1 MPAAVQSQSFM
12 VRATILCTQ
21 ACLVC
26 LLCGCAAAGAA
37 EPTLEPTLTAAVR
50 FNRDIRPI
58 LSDNCF
64 ACHGPDEDDRGGDL
78 RLDVREDAV
87 ADRGG
92 YAAIVPG
99 NPDESEILRRILSHD
114 SDEVMP
120 PPRAKKTP
128 LTAAQIETLRRWIAE
143 GALYQK
149 HWAFEPVERPQ
160 PPDVAGSKWS
170 RNPIDA
176 FIETRLHA
184 EGLTP
189 SPEADK
195 EVLLRRV
202 SLDLVGLQP
211 TPDELAAF
219 LADTSPDAY
228 ERAVDRLLAS
238 PHYGERW
245 GRHWLD
251 QARYADSNGYSIDS
265 ERTMWPYRDW
275 VLDAVNRDMP
285 FDQFTIEQLAGDL
298 LPNAT
303 KLQRIASGFQRNTM
317 INEEGGS
324 KPEQFRVEAAID
336 RVNTTGAVWLGL
348 TVGCAQCHTHKYDPI
363 LHKEYF
369 QLFAFYDSDADV
381 NNVAD
386 TVEAVPGEIIGTPGA
401 VTRQQLDQA
410 DRDVA
415 QTRAAA
421 RDRLGEWVASWPS
434 IEVEAAPGPTN
445 VWAAVASEV
454 STSGTTKMSLPLT
467 ASSSPIVALRL
478 TFPAE
483 TPEGEEAPRR
493 SHAKDDTFVISEVTV
508 STGSRPVPL
517 MAAFA
522 SMERPKF
529 TAAQSVDG
537 NAATGWSIE
546 PKDPLADASLVVVPR
561 EPIPAGTPLVL
572 SVEFPASK
580 QADKQVPRRMSVETT
595 SDPKLAPLDPPTVAT
610 LVDAIKASRSQGDGP
625 KEADVLK
632 AFAVVD
638 VEQHAAS
645 FDREQLRRKAT
656 IGKTLVMR
664 HLAKPRETLLH
675 IRGDYLNPDKKLG
688 PLVPGTPAFLPPLE
702 ASANAAGG
710 TAAPF
715 PNRLDLARWL
725 VRADNPLT
733 PRVTV
738 NRVWMRYFGLGLV
751 ETENDFG
758 TQGSAPSHAE
768 LLDWLADTFVKDG
781 WSMKK
786 LHRLIV
792 TSATYRQSSVH
803 RDDLAAKDPRNL
815 LLGRQ
820 NRIRLDAEIVRDT
833 AILAAGLLCDD
844 LGGPPVHPP
853 QPDGVYSFTQTGKTW
868 RTDTGPQ
875 RYRRSLYTQ
884 FYRSAPHP
892 LFTTFDAPSFSTV
905 CTRRAPSNTPLQS
918 LMLANDP
925 IFVEA
930 ASAIGDRAVAAAGGD
945 AGKEGDS
952 TARAIDQLF
961 RFCLAR
967 PPSATERRLSEGF
980 LLQQRGHEP
989 ATAAEAWRALARGVI
1004 NTDNF
1009 TTRE

>member
-1 MPAAVQSQSFM
+1 MSVSVPAAASIETFM
-12 VRATILCTQ
+12 LRAAILSAS
-21 ACLVC
+21 ACLAC
-26 LLCGCAAAGAA
+26 WFCECAATAAA
-37 EPTLEPTLTAAVR
+37 EPAPTSAVR

-99 NPDESEILRRILSHD
+99 KPDESEILKRILSHD
-114 SDEVMP
+114 ADEVMP

-128 LTAAQIETLRRWIAE
+128 LTASQIETLRRWIAE
-143 GALYQK
+143 GAPYQR
-149 HWAFEPVERPQ
+149 HWAFEPVELHQ
-160 PPDVAGSKWS
+160 PPDVAGSKWGH
-170 RNPIDA
+170 NPIDA
-176 FIETRLHA
+176 FIEAGLHA
-184 EGLTP
+184 EGLAT

-211 TPDELAAF
+211 TPDQLAAF
-219 LADTSPDAY
+219 LADESPDAY

-251 QARYADSNGYSIDS
+251 QARYADSNGYSVDS
-265 ERTMWPYRDW
+265 ERSMWPYRDW
-275 VLDAVNRDMP
+275 VIDAINSDMP
-285 FDQFTIEQLAGDL
+285 FDRFTIHQLAGDL
-298 LPNAT
+298 LPEAT

-386 TVEAVPGEIIGTPGA
+386 TVEVVPGEIIGKPGA

-410 DRDVA
+410 ERDVA
-415 QTRAAA
+415 RIRAAA
-421 RDRLGEWVASWPS
+421 RDRLGEWIASWPS
-434 IEVEAAPGPTN
+434 IEVEAAPGPSNAWT
-445 VWAAVASEV
+445 AVASEAPAADAA
-454 STSGTTKMSLPLT
+454 KMSLTIDP
-467 ASSSPIVALRL
+467 SPSPIVAIRL
-478 TFPAE
+478 AFPAE
-483 TPEGEEAPRR
+483 KAEGEEAPKR
-493 SHAKDDTFVISEVTV
+493 SHTRDDTFVVGEVTIAAK
-508 STGSRPVPL
+508 GKPVPL
-517 MAAFA
+517 MTAFA

-529 TAAQSVDG
+529 PAAQAVDG
-537 NAATGWSIE
+537 NAATGWSVE

-561 EPIPAGTPLVL
+561 EPIPAGTPLAI
-572 SVEFPASK
+572 SIQFPAANK
-580 QADKQVPRRMSVETT
+580 EARQVPRRIAVETT
-595 SDPKLAPLDPPTVAT
+595 ADAKLAPLDAATVAP
-610 LVDAIKASRSQGDGP
+610 LVDAIKASRSQDDGP
-625 KEADVLK
+625 KDADVLK

-638 VEQHAAS
+638 IEQHAAA
-645 FDREQLRRKAT
+645 FDREQLRRNAT

-702 ASANAAGG
+702 ASADAAGG
-710 TAAPF
+710 TTATA
-715 PNRLDLARWL
+715 PNRLALARWL

-738 NRVWMRYFGLGLV
+738 NRVWMRYFGIGLV

-758 TQGSAPSHAE
+758 TQGSPPSHPE
-768 LLDWLADTFVKDG
+768 LLDWLAATFVKDG

-803 RDDLAAKDPRNL
+803 RNDLAAMDPRNL

-820 NRIRLDAEIVRDT
+820 NRIRLDAEIVRD
-833 AILAAGLLCDD
+833 AALLAAGLLCNDM
-844 LGGPPVHPP
+844 GGPPVHPP
-853 QPDGVYSFTQTGKTW
+853 QPDGVYSFTQNGKTW
-868 RTDTGPQ
+868 RTETGPQ

-892 LFTTFDAPSFSTV
+892 LFTTFDAPNFSTA

-930 ASAIGDRAVAAAGGD
+930 ASAIGDRVVAAAGGD
-945 AGKEGDS
+945 VGPGGDA

-967 PPSATERRLSEGF
+967 PPSAMERRLSEDF
-980 LLQQRGHEP
+980 LLQQRGHDP
-989 ATAAEAWRALARGVI
+989 ATASEAWHALARGVI